1 MNAAGKVFL
10 RGIVDYLA
18 VVDTGFLRKRSLW
31 KMMMM
36 MMMMKLLLWV
46 VMMMMMMIPLI
57 GRPGGGSHPLLKGT
71 RIEVEGG
78 GSFGRT
84 GTIQRGIGSFRRWR
98 RLALTRW

>member
-18 VVDTGFLRKRSLW
+18 VDTGFLRKRSLW
-31 KMMMM
+31 K

-78 GSFGRT
+78 GSFGGT

>member
-18 VVDTGFLRKRSLW
+18 VVDTGFLRKRSLR

-36 MMMMKLLLWV
+36 MMMMMLLLLWV
-46 VMMMMMMIPLI
+46 VMMMMIPLI